1 MDTIGDNRNGV
12 FRQIRKDNGLYYA
25 TVDGIHWDRLD
36 NADGASAYQVWIDAG
51 HCGSEEDF
59 FEFLRGPRGYTG
71 AAGPQGPQGEPG
83 TQGLQGTPGLQG
95 PQGLSAYQVWLNAG
109 NSGTE
114 TDFFD
119 FLTGNA
125 ATVRIGSVT
134 TLPSGSS
141 PTVTNGGTEH
151 AAILNFAF
159 PEGTVAAVPEG
170 DPDYSGAEVLLSL
183 GERFSGSTMLS
194 YGRRI

>member
-12 FRQIRKDNGLYYA
+12 FRQIRKENGLYYA

-51 HCGSEEDF
+51 HSGSEEDF

-119 FLTGNA
+119 FLTGSA
-125 ATVRIGSVT
+125 ATVRIGNVT

-159 PEGTVAAVPEG
+159 PEGTVAAVPEEG
-170 DPDYSGAEVLLSL
+170 TAYSGAEVQLSF